1 MNTRLYTLDY
11 LRGLSALGIMVYH
24 YLFWLNGVFTSDQ
37 FMGRVGVYGVAI
49 FYVLSGLTLY
59 HVYEYSQTL
68 TGFSIGN
75 FFKKRIYRI
84 FPLLWLVTLVAIVL
98 SRKMPNPLDVFLNLS
113 GLFGFVRWDVYFST
127 GVWSIGNELVF
138 YSVFPLLLMICMRKP
153 WLLLVLIAFA
163 GVLHHLFAFQLLDAQ
178 QPLADQWHTYVNPL
192 NQIFFFV
199 AGCAIGYWTKARVFQ
214 PLTAATLLG
223 LGILLFVFIPAEG
236 NTVALISGY
245 NRWWFTAAC
254 ILICLG
260 AYKISGR
267 LPGAL
272 HNVFKLLGEGSY
284 SLYLLHPLVFTV
296 WAFIFHWLENN
307 NRMLPWSVKLLTPM
321 AFTLVLS
328 YFVYEYF
335 EKYFMRMGRQ
345 SSPGKPS

>member
-1 MNTRLYTLDY
+1 M
-11 LRGLSALGIMVYH
+11 
-24 YLFWLNGVFTSDQ
+24 
-37 FMGRVGVYGVAI
+37 
-49 FYVLSGLTLY
+49 
-59 HVYEYSQTL
+59 
-68 TGFSIGN
+68 
-75 FFKKRIYRI
+75 
-84 FPLLWLVTLVAIVL
+84 
-98 SRKMPNPLDVFLNLS
+98 
-113 GLFGFVRWDVYFST
+113 
-127 GVWSIGNELVF
+127 
-138 YSVFPLLLMICMRKP
+138 
-153 WLLLVLIAFA
+153 
-163 GVLHHLFAFQLLDAQ
+163 LLDAQ

-199 AGCAIGYWTKARVFQ
+199 AGCAMGYWTKARAFQ
-214 PLTAATLLG
+214 PLSSLFLLV
-223 LGILLFVFIPAEG
+223 LGILLFVLIPAEG
-236 NTVALISGY
+236 NTVALISGS
-245 NRWWFTAAC
+245 NRWWFTTAC

-272 HNVFKLLGEGSY
+272 HTVFKLLGEGSY

-321 AFTLVLS
+321 VITLVLS

-335 EKYFMRMGRQ
+335 EKYFMRLGRQ